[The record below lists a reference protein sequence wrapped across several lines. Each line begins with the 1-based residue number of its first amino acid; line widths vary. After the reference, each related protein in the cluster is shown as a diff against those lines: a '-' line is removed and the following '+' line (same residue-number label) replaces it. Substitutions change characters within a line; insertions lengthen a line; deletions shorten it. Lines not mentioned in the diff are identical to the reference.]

1 LADTHRTDYAEEPG
15 SVPKYQLAVLAAS
28 TLLTVSSALG
38 APAMWKVSDAD
49 SSIWLFGSVHLLP
62 PDIAWRSAHFDKV
75 MSKVER
81 VYFETDVS
89 PAAQMQIMPLSFE
102 LGFMRDGR
110 LLSDVIDDDLTDRL
124 REAANTY
131 GMPMPMLLT
140 MQPWMA
146 ATTISVGVL
155 ANTGYDP
162 TLGVEQVLGASIPLE
177 RMGFLET
184 PEEQI
189 GFLAAGTVEEQIAML
204 EATLDTLDVMVDDID
219 EMVEA
224 WLDGNPEELGE
235 IFLDQMGGYDSGMV
249 ERIIDQRNHNW
260 VEQIEAMLQRNE
272 SALLVVGAAHLVDD
286 VSVVRLLEARGYTA
300 ERVQ

>member
-1 LADTHRTDYAEEPG
+1 MPSRH
-15 SVPKYQLAVLAAS
+15 LAVLAAT
-28 TLLTVSSALG
+28 TLMTVSGAAA

-62 PDIAWRSAHFDKV
+62 PEVEWRSPHLDKV
-75 MSKVER
+75 ISKADR

-89 PAAQMQIMPLSFE
+89 PAAQARIMPLSFE

-110 LLSDVIDDDLTDRL
+110 LLSDVIGTDLTDRL
-124 REAANTY
+124 REAANAY

-155 ANTGYDP
+155 ADTGYDP
-162 TLGVEQVLGASIPLE
+162 LLGVEQVLSASIAPE
-177 RMGFLET
+177 RVGFLET
-184 PEEQI
+184 PEEQL
-189 GFLAAGTVEEQIAML
+189 GFLASGDTEEQIAML
-204 EATLDTLDVMVDDID
+204 VATLDTLDAMVVDID
-219 EMVEA
+219 TMVQA
-224 WLDGNPEELGE
+224 WLDGDPEALGE

-260 VEQIEAMLQRNE
+260 VEQIEAMLDRNE